1 MSPAVENMLA
11 AAVGAGAVW
20 LYARST
26 ARSTVAQG
34 IMQGIAQIDQ
44 STSAAGSA
52 ASRLMG
58 AQAKDAI
65 DREVNAALQAHLGIT
80 STQLRTLVA
89 DIRKIN
95 AATGGVLG

>member
-1 MSPAVENMLA
+1 MSPTVQNALA
-11 AAVGAGAVW
+11 AAAGAGLVW
-20 LYARST
+20 LYVRST

-34 IMQGIAQIDQ
+34 IMQGLTQIDQ
-44 STSAAGSA
+44 RIDEGAST

-65 DREVNAALQAHLGIT
+65 DREVNAALQSHLGIT

-95 AATGGVLG
+95 AAAQRYLP